1 MSVKRKEHARQF
13 GLNLIMIFAALLCLI
28 PFALIVMSSFS
39 DNSFIVRY
47 GYTLWPR
54 KWSFAAYAY
63 LADRSNTILRAYGV
77 SVAVTLLGTL
87 ANLTITTLLAYPLSR
102 RDLPARS
109 ALCFFVF
116 FTMLFNGGLV
126 PTYIWYTNFIG
137 VKNTLWGL
145 IVPGL
150 MMKAYYVILI
160 RTFVTN
166 NVPTALIESAQIDGA
181 TEFRL
186 FLRIIL
192 PMCKPIIA
200 TVLLFVGI
208 DYWNDW
214 YNGMIYVT
222 NSRLYSIQNFLT
234 RLLNDIAY
242 LQSSANLTG
251 DAAAVLAKMPTVSV
265 RLAIAIIGILPIVIV
280 YPFIQKNFVKGIAIG
295 SIKG

>member
-28 PFALIVMSSFS
+28 PFAQIEQCSFS
-39 DNSFIVRY
+39 DNSVMVRY
-47 GYTLWPR
+47 GYPRWPR
-54 KWSFAAYAY
+54 KRSFAAYAY

-87 ANLTITTLLAYPLSR
+87 ANLSITTLLAYPLSR

-295 SIKG
+295 SVKG

>member
-54 KWSFAAYAY
+54 KWSFVAYAY

-242 LQSSANLTG
+242 LQSSANLTC

-295 SIKG
+295 SVKG

>member
-54 KWSFAAYAY
+54 KWSFSAYAY

-295 SIKG
+295 SVKG